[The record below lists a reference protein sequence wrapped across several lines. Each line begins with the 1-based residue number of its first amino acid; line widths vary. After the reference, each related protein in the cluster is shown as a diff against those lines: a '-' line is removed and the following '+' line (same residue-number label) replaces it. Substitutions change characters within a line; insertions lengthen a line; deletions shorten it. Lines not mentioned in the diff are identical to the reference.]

1 MCLLWRSPLPV
12 TSHASDAAAAP
23 WGGDPVLFRFMP
35 SVGVKYRFAEYG
47 SQPEAGTGP
56 GHSLG
61 QKPPSTHGGLS
72 VSPHRRRQ
80 ESPRL

>member
-23 WGGDPVLFRFMP
+23 WGGDPVLFPFMP

-47 SQPEAGTGP
+47 SQPEAGTG
-56 GHSLG
+56 GCHEA
-61 QKPPSTHGGLS
+61 ST
-72 VSPHRRRQ
+72 VS
-80 ESPRL
+80 EVLPREAKLKGKRPLTMR